1 MQQAYETY
9 QSVLKRIRVLIDRL
23 ETVVMDNLDGGGKQ
37 QVHNETLAEDRTL
50 ILYVMLIAQVA
61 TLGILFFWAMG
72 ALLQLTQNG
81 GHINSLQLDT
91 IGPGFLH
98 FGLGRILYFSY
109 PFVAFGAS
117 AIGWFLFWHRWH
129 RPAVLFCGF
138 PVVGTVIFYLAL
150 VLFR

>member
-98 FGLGRILYFSY
+98 FGLFCTPG
-109 PFVAFGAS
+109 
-117 AIGWFLFWHRWH
+117 
-129 RPAVLFCGF
+129 RPAGWPAGRPGARPNFLYAQPAGQ
-138 PVVGTVIFYLAL
+138 GTT
-150 VLFR
+150 